1 MQFAPN
7 MPTVLSMRTLFS
19 GIAIANTIAMFAS
32 RGSEIPGV
40 WRRDGGG
47 AEARLL
53 PITKGHR
60 CTVGTAGEDPERA
73 RPELDVLIRRRC
85 YGSFSPGTTPSVDS
99 PMR

>member
-7 MPTVLSMRTLFS
+7 MPTVLSMRTFCR
-19 GIAIANTIAMFAS
+19 GTAIANTIAMFDS
-32 RGSEIPGV
+32 RGSAVPGV
-40 WRRDGGG
+40 SRLDGCGG
-47 AEARLL
+47 EARLL
-53 PITKGHR
+53 PITQEHR